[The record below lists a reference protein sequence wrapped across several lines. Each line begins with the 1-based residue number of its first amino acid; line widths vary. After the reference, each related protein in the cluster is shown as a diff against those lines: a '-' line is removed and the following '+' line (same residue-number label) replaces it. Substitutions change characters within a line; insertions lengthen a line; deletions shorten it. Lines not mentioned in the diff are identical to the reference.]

1 MLWGIK
7 PVQQQAAYGL
17 AVEGLRRQIQLG
29 LLLPG
34 ERMPA
39 ERKLAEEL
47 NVSRVTLREA
57 LRILET
63 EGYLLVKRGS
73 QGGAFVAEEEALR
86 RITLRKI
93 SLDPAA
99 AMRALEFREA
109 VERVAAQLASARRTP
124 ADLRRL
130 KEALSAIHRANSGGE
145 LRRAETSFGLA
156 LAEASQNMHFVQA
169 AEQALSA
176 ANLPLVMGSIAEA
189 REASEVL
196 RRAVLDA
203 IEARQSEAAE
213 RAALQIIERDRATFR
228 SLPKVA

>member
-7 PVQQQAAYGL
+7 PVQLQAAYGL
-17 AVEGLRRQIQLG
+17 AVEGLRRQIQLS

-63 EGYLLVKRGS
+63 EGFISVKRGS
-73 QGGAFVAEEEALR
+73 QGGAFVANQEVLNKIALHR
-86 RITLRKI
+86 I

-109 VERVAAQLASARRTP
+109 VERVAAHLAATRRTP
-124 ADLRRL
+124 ADLRRFRDS
-130 KEALSAIHRANSGGE
+130 LSAIHIAKTGGE
-145 LRRAETSFGLA
+145 LRRAETSFALA
-156 LAEASQNMHFVQA
+156 LAEASHNLHFVQA
-169 AEQALSA
+169 VELALSA
-176 ANLPLVMGSIAEA
+176 TNLPLLTGSIIEMCLN
-189 REASEVL
+189 SEKL
-196 RRAVLDA
+196 RRAVADA
-203 IEARQSEAAE
+203 VEARQSQAAE
-213 RAALQIIERDRATFR
+213 EAVLHIMECDRLQFR

>member
-63 EGYLLVKRGS
+63 EGYLTVRRGS
-73 QGGAFVAEEEALR
+73 QGGAFVANEE
-86 RITLRKI
+86 TLRKI
-93 SLDPAA
+93 TLRRIALDPALP
-99 AMRALEFREA
+99 MRALEFREA
-109 VERVAAQLASARRTP
+109 VERVAAQHAALRRTP

-130 KEALSAIHRANSGGE
+130 TEALTAIHLAQTGGE
-145 LRRAETSFGLA
+145 LRRAEASFA
-156 LAEASQNMHFVQA
+156 LAVAAASQNVHFQHAVEEALA
-169 AEQALSA
+169 AT
-176 ANLPLVMGSIAEA
+176 NLPLVTQSIVQA
-189 REASEVL
+189 REASEGQHGAL
-196 RRAVLDA
+196 LDA
-203 IEARQSEAAE
+203 LQKRNAEAAE
-213 RAALQIIERDRATFR
+213 KAVMLILERDRAHFR
-228 SLPKVA
+228 SLAKVA

>member
-63 EGYLLVKRGS
+63 EGYLTVRRGS
-73 QGGAFVAEEEALR
+73 QGGAFVANEE
-86 RITLRKI
+86 TLRKI
-93 SLDPAA
+93 TLRRIALDPALP
-99 AMRALEFREA
+99 MR
-109 VERVAAQLASARRTP
+109 
-124 ADLRRL
+124 
-130 KEALSAIHRANSGGE
+130 
-145 LRRAETSFGLA
+145 
-156 LAEASQNMHFVQA
+156 
-169 AEQALSA
+169 
-176 ANLPLVMGSIAEA
+176 
-189 REASEVL
+189 
-196 RRAVLDA
+196 
-203 IEARQSEAAE
+203 
-213 RAALQIIERDRATFR
+213 
-228 SLPKVA
+228 

>member
-7 PVQQQAAYGL
+7 PIQQQAAYGL
-17 AVEGLRRQIQLG
+17 AVEGLRRQIQLS
-29 LLLPG
+29 LLLPS

-63 EGYLLVKRGS
+63 EGYISVKRGS
-73 QGGAFVAEEEALR
+73 RGGAFVANEETLNKIALHR
-86 RITLRKI
+86 I

-109 VERVAAQLASARRTP
+109 VERVSAHLAAARRTP
-124 ADLRRL
+124 ADLRRFRDSL
-130 KEALSAIHRANSGGE
+130 TAIHTAKTGGE
-145 LRRAETSFGLA
+145 LRRAETSFALA
-156 LAEASQNMHFVQA
+156 LAEASHNLHFVHA
-169 AEQALSA
+169 VEQALSA
-176 ANLPLVMGSIAEA
+176 TNLPLITGTILEMCATSEA
-189 REASEVL
+189 L
-196 RRAVLDA
+196 RRSVANA
-203 IEARQSEAAE
+203 IESREVDAAE
-213 RAALQIIERDRATFR
+213 KAILVIIERDRQQFR

>member
-39 ERKLAEEL
+39 ERRLAEEL

-63 EGYLLVKRGS
+63 EGYLSVKRGS
-73 QGGAFVAEEEALR
+73 QGGAFVAAEDDLR
-86 RITLRKI
+86 RISLRRI
-93 SLDPAA
+93 ALDPAA

-109 VERVAAQLASARRTP
+109 VERVAVQLAALRRTP

-130 KEALSAIHRANSGGE
+130 KDALSAIHLANSGGE
-145 LRRAETSFGLA
+145 LRHAETSFALA
-156 LAEASQNMHFVQA
+156 LAEASQNTHFA
-169 AEQALSA
+169 HATEQALA
-176 ANLPLVMGSIAEA
+176 ATNLPLMKGAVAEA
-189 REASEVL
+189 REQSEAL

-203 IEARQSEAAE
+203 IEAHQQDAAE
-213 RAALQIIERDRATFR
+213 RTIINIIERDRTRFR
-228 SLPKVA
+228 ALPKVA

>member
-17 AVEGLRRQIQLG
+17 AVEGLRRQIQLS

-63 EGYLLVKRGS
+63 EGFISVKRGS
-73 QGGAFVAEEEALR
+73 RGGAFVADEA
-86 RITLRKI
+86 TLNKLALHHI

-109 VERVAAQLASARRTP
+109 VERVAANLAATRRTP
-124 ADLRRL
+124 ADLRRFRD
-130 KEALSAIHRANSGGE
+130 ALNAIHTAKSGGE
-145 LRRAETSFGLA
+145 LRRAETSFALA
-156 LAEASQNMHFVQA
+156 LAEASHNFHFVHA
-169 AEQALSA
+169 VEQALSST
-176 ANLPLVMGSIAEA
+176 NLPFITGSIPDMCST
-189 REASEVL
+189 SEKL
-196 RRAVLDA
+196 RRAVADA
-203 IEARQSEAAE
+203 IEAREPKVAEEA
-213 RAALQIIERDRATFR
+213 LLLLIERDRLQFR

>member
-7 PVQQQAAYGL
+7 PVQLQAAYGL
-17 AVEGLRRQIQLG
+17 AVEGLRRQIQLS

-63 EGYLLVKRGS
+63 EGFISVKRGS
-73 QGGAFVAEEEALR
+73 QGGAFVANEDVLNKIALH
-86 RITLRKI
+86 RISR
-93 SLDPAA
+93 DPAA

-109 VERVAAQLASARRTP
+109 VERVAAHLAATRRTP
-124 ADLRRL
+124 ADLRSFRDS
-130 KEALSAIHRANSGGE
+130 LSAIHTAKTGGE
-145 LRRAETSFGLA
+145 LRRAETSFALA
-156 LAEASQNMHFVQA
+156 LAEASHNLHFVHA
-169 AEQALSA
+169 VEQALSA
-176 ANLPLVMGSIAEA
+176 TNLPLITGQIITMC
-189 REASEVL
+189 ASSEKL
-196 RRAVLDA
+196 RRAVADA
-203 IEARQSEAAE
+203 VEAREPHAAE
-213 RAALQIIERDRATFR
+213 GAVLHIIERDRLQFR

>member
-39 ERKLAEEL
+39 ERKLAEGL

-63 EGYLLVKRGS
+63 EGYLTVRRGS
-73 QGGAFVAEEEALR
+73 RGGAFVATEESLLR
-86 RITLRKI
+86 LTLRKI
-93 SLDPAA
+93 ALDPAA

-109 VERVAAQLASARRTP
+109 VERVAAQLASSRRTP
-124 ADLRRL
+124 ADLRKL
-130 KEALSAIHRANSGGE
+130 KEALTAIHKAATGGE
-145 LRRAETSFGLA
+145 LRRAETSFALA
-156 LAEASQNMHFVQA
+156 LAESGQNVHFAQA
-169 AEQALSA
+169 VEQALSA
-176 ANLPLVMGSIAEA
+176 SNLPLVTGPIAGTRDASEAMRQSVLEAVEA
-189 REASEVL
+189 RESE
-196 RRAVLDA
+196 D
-203 IEARQSEAAE
+203 AE
-213 RAALQIIERDRATFR
+213 RAVMKIIEHDRTRFR
-228 SLPKVA
+228 LLPKVA